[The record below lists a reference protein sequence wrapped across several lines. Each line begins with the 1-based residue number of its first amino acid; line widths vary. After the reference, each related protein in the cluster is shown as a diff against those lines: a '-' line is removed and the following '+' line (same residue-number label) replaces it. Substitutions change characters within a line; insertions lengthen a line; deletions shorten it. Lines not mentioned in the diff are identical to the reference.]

1 MITMKIL
8 KNDTVK
14 ILLGKD
20 TGKTGKVLRV
30 YPKKDKVLVE
40 GINSFKRHIKK
51 TGQHDGGIIDISK
64 PVNISNVML
73 VCPSCKK
80 DTKVGFEIKNGEK
93 TRICRKCKEVIKNG

>member
-1 MITMKIL
+1 MLTMKIL

-30 YPKKDKVLVE
+30 YSKKDKVLVE